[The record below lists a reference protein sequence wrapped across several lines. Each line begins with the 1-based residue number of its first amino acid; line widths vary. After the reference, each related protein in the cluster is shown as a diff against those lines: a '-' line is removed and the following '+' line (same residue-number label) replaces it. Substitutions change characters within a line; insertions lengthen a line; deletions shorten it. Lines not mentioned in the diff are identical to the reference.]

1 MSARS
6 LLPIVVFAMVLPV
19 LAGCETMG
27 SWIDGGNRVSVKNAS
42 SKDIP
47 SVMPASNV
55 GSSNF
60 TDDQLRNLATTSSGG
75 SVEVYSIDGGADE
88 RSLMSIASQ
97 PSPYGFGSLAVKGA
111 PYSGDPSVTVFSLD
125 DINDAGGA
133 RYAPMV
139 PAPFADVAN
148 PEMGGAKLGPV
159 GGKEV
164 SRVYFEYGS
173 ARIGGNDD
181 RILKEAANIA
191 KFAPVDRIRVEGH
204 ASVDTQTN
212 DPVKARMLNLKES
225 MNRAYSVSRRL
236 IEQGV
241 PAEKIK
247 TVAWGDTVPA
257 SSNKEQ
263 RRVDIIT
270 GAGY

>member
-1 MSARS
+1 MSART
-6 LLPIVVFAMVLPV
+6 LLPIVVFAVVLPV

-27 SWIDGGNRVSVKNAS
+27 SWVDGGNRVKVNNAS
-42 SKDIP
+42 SSDVINEASTT
-47 SVMPASNV
+47 SVGGAA
-55 GSSNF
+55 F
-60 TDDQLRNLATTSSGG
+60 TDAQLRNLITTAADG
-75 SVEVYSIDGGADE
+75 SVEIYSIDGGADE
-88 RSLMSIASQ
+88 RTMMSIASQ
-97 PSPYGFGSLAVKGA
+97 PSPYSSHEDVATGTS
-111 PYSGDPSVTVFSLD
+111 YSGDPSVTIFSLD
-125 DINDAGGA
+125 GSGSAA
-133 RYAPMV
+133 SPYAPMV

-148 PEMGGAKLGPV
+148 PAI
-159 GGKEV
+159 GGKQGAVSGKDV

-173 ARIGGNDD
+173 AHIGTNDA
-181 RILKEAANIA
+181 RILKEAAEIA

-212 DPVKARMLNLKES
+212 DPVQARMLNLKES
-225 MNRAYSVSRRL
+225 MNRAFSVSRRL

-257 SSNKEQ
+257 GSYKEQ

-270 GAGY
+270 GSGY